1 MRRIRSLLLGCA
13 WLILIA
19 GCGTDPETASPSAS
33 TVPST
38 RSGSAAQRTSL
49 TVFAAASLTEAFGE
63 IGQQFEQRYGTNV
76 TFNFAGS
83 QQLSQQLAQGAEAD
97 VFASANRQ
105 EMEDAIASGAV
116 ISGTQQVFV
125 RNRLVVIVPKDNPGQ
140 ISQLQDLARS
150 GLKIVFAAE
159 QVPVGGY
166 TQQALTKM
174 SADPAFGAD
183 FEARVNAN
191 VVSQEQNVKSV
202 VTKVSLGEADAGVVY
217 TSDVTPAL
225 NDTIATVAIPD
236 AFNQVAA
243 YPIAPT
249 SNPPA
254 GKELAQQFVD
264 FVLSPEGQSILGRY
278 NFVVDQIGN

>member
-1 MRRIRSLLLGCA
+1 MRRMRSLLHGCV

-19 GCGTDPETASPSAS
+19 GCGTSPEPAAPSAS
-33 TVPST
+33 TTPST
-38 RSGSAAQRTSL
+38 SAGSATQSTNL
-49 TVFAAASLTEAFGE
+49 TIFAAASLTEAFGE
-63 IGQQFEQRYGTNV
+63 IGQQFEQQYGTNV

-83 QQLSQQLAQGAEAD
+83 QQLAQQLAQGAEAD
-97 VFASANRQ
+97 VFASANQQ
-105 EMEDAIASGAV
+105 EMEHAIVSGVV

-125 RNRLVVIVPKDNPGQ
+125 SNRLVVIVPKDNPGQ
-140 ISQLQDLARS
+140 IRQLQDLTRS
-150 GLKIVFAAE
+150 GLKLVFAAE

-166 TQQALTKM
+166 TQQALKKM

-183 FEARVNAN
+183 FGTKVNAN

-217 TSDVTPAL
+217 ASDVTPAV
-225 NDTIATVAIPD
+225 NDTLATVVIPD
-236 AFNQVAA
+236 AFNQIAA

-249 SNPPA
+249 MNPPA

-264 FVLSPEGQSILGRY
+264 FVRSRESQLILGRH
-278 NFVVDQIGN
+278 NFIVDIGS

>member
-1 MRRIRSLLLGCA
+1 MRCIRSLLLGCA

-19 GCGTDPETASPSAS
+19 GCGTTPETASPSAS

-38 RSGSAAQRTSL
+38 STGSAAQRTSL

-63 IGQQFEQRYGTNV
+63 IGQQFEQQHGTNV

-97 VFASANRQ
+97 IFASANRQ
-105 EMEDAIASGAV
+105 EMENAITSGAV

-166 TQQALTKM
+166 TQQALTKL
-174 SADPAFGAD
+174 SADPAFGTD
-183 FEARVNAN
+183 FEARVNTN

-217 TSDVTPAL
+217 TSDVTPAVK
-225 NDTIATVAIPD
+225 DTITTVAIPD
-236 AFNQVAA
+236 AFNQIAA
-243 YPIAPT
+243 YPIAST

-278 NFVVDQIGN
+278 NFIVDQTGN